1 MDLPNAWLETGLH
14 NTSRNYCGCGR
25 PTNSCSCPVW
35 IDKKMNAPK
44 VESVKPLEGRRLL
57 VKFENGVEKIYDCN
71 QLLHLEMFQSLKNE
85 AFFKSVKVDAG
96 GYGVSWS
103 DDVDLSEYELWING
117 KEPALA
123 G

>member
-1 MDLPNAWLETGLH
+1 
-14 NTSRNYCGCGR
+14 
-25 PTNSCSCPVW
+25 
-35 IDKKMNAPK
+35 MNAPK

-57 VKFENGVEKIYDCN
+57 VKFVNGVEKVYDCN

-85 AFFKSVKVDAG
+85 AFFKSVRVDTG
-96 GYGVSWS
+96 GYGVSWN
-103 DDVDLSEYELWING
+103 DDADLSEYELWANG